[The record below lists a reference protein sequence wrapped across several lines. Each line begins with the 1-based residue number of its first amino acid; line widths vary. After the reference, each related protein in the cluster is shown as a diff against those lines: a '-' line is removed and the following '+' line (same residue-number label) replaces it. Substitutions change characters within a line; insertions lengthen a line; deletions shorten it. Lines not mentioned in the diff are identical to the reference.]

1 MYFPPNILPLA
12 AAIEALAAAGRAD
25 DPADALRS
33 GALKA
38 QGLCARTGRISPIPV
53 EAWRRD
59 FLWGRDG
66 KPLAREH
73 YGGAPKAVDPFWAA
87 CRGHPIPVDTPPA
100 QFPNWVYAGIDR
112 ADIKPTLKSLKKPKA
127 EQHASA
133 VEWVLKNAMDGR
145 WKVDSAK
152 VACAKAAGCSQRVAA
167 KAYRE
172 TVPKE
177 LQRPGRPK
185 KADT

>member
-100 QFPNWVYAGIDR
+100 QFPDWFYAGIAS
-112 ADIKPTLKSLKKPKA
+112 ADIEKPAPAKY
-127 EQHASA
+127 ASA
-133 VEWVLKNAMDGR
+133 VEWMEENVKREGVKR
-145 WKVDSAK
+145 WKRDQALAACREATGCTDRDAK
-152 VACAKAAGCSQRVAA
+152 GAWTNLPPEMKGTR
-167 KAYRE
+167 
-172 TVPKE
+172 
-177 LQRPGRPK
+177 GRPK

>member
-1 MYFPPNILPLA
+1 MKFPNNILPLA

-100 QFPNWVYAGIDR
+100 QFPDWVYAGIAR
-112 ADIKPTLKSLKKPKA
+112 ADIKPMSKGLKMPAA
-127 EQHASA
+127 EQYASA
-133 VEWVLKNAMDGR
+133 VEWVKKNCMDGT
-145 WKVDSAK
+145 WKVDSAV
-152 VACAKAAGCSQRVAA
+152 VACAEAVGCSQRVAD
-167 KAYRE
+167 KAYKE
-172 TVPKE
+172 TVPEDLRK
-177 LQRPGRPK
+177 RGRPK
-185 KADT
+185 KGDT

>member
-1 MYFPPNILPLA
+1 MKFPNDILPLA

-100 QFPNWVYAGIDR
+100 QFPDWVYAGIAR
-112 ADIKPTLKSLKKPKA
+112 ADIEKPAAAKY
-127 EQHASA
+127 ASA
-133 VEWVLKNAMDGR
+133 VEWMQQNAMDGSR
-145 WKVDSAK
+145 KRF
-152 VACAKAAGCSQRVAA
+152 AAIADCMEDVGCSHDVAEEA
-167 KAYRE
+167 WMKL
-172 TVPKE
+172 PPE
-177 LQRPGRPK
+177 LRKRGRPK
-185 KADT
+185 KADK

>member
-1 MYFPPNILPLA
+1 MYFPNDILPLA

-25 DPADALRS
+25 DPAAALRS

-38 QGLCARTGRISPIPV
+38 QGLCVRTGRISPIPAD
-53 EAWRRD
+53 AWRRN
-59 FLWGRDG
+59 FLWGQDG

-100 QFPNWVYAGIDR
+100 RFPDWVYAGISR
-112 ADIKPTLKSLKKPKA
+112 ADIEKPAPAKY
-127 EQHASA
+127 ASA
-133 VEWVLKNAMDGR
+133 VEWMQQNAMDGSR
-145 WKVDSAK
+145 KRFAAIAD
-152 VACAKAAGCSQRVAA
+152 CMKAVGCSHDVAEEA
-167 KAYRE
+167 WMT
-172 TVPKE
+172 TVPSE
-177 LQRPGRPK
+177 LRKRGRPK